1 MPAVTKAQ
9 RRLMAIAK
17 HHPEKVYKRNRS
29 VLKMTGK
36 QLHDFAVTP
45 EKGLPTQRKKK
56 TRR

>member
-1 MPAVTKAQ
+1 
-9 RRLMAIAK
+9 MAIAK